1 MNDGKQA
8 DLKPFPIYLIGLENR
23 HCIVIGGGHEA
34 QGKVRGLLDCQA
46 TVTVVHPTLT
56 EQLQTWAEEGRFTWL
71 AREYRRGDLQGAF
84 LVIAERAEPERNAAI
99 WQEAEE
105 EKALVNVMDDVAHCN
120 FVAGSVVRRGKLVLA
135 ISTSGAAPA
144 LSVRLRQRMEGDFG
158 LHYAQFLDWMQTLR
172 EPMAAHYPSFSE
184 RRALWYEIVDSDVL
198 TLLQNGLAEAAYARI
213 VAIVGPQ
220 VASAIP
226 ENSSEKIATR

>member
-1 MNDGKQA
+1 MNDGKQT
-8 DLKPFPIYLIGLENR
+8 DLRPFPIYLIGLENR
-23 HCIVIGGGHEA
+23 HCVVIGGGHEA

-84 LVIAERAEPERNAAI
+84 LVIAERTEPQHNAAI

-144 LSVRLRQRMEGDFG
+144 LSVRLRQRMEAEFG
-158 LHYAQFLDWMQTLR
+158 LHYARFLDWMQVLR

-198 TLLQNGLAEAAYARI
+198 TLLQNGLAEAAYARLA
-213 VAIVGPQ
+213 AIVGPQ
-220 VASAIP
+220 VALAIP
-226 ENSSEKIATR
+226 EGFDALR